1 MTKLYLSI
9 AALSG
14 VLSVMLGAFGAHG
27 LRDKLTPALMS
38 AYQTGVQYQFYHTL
52 ALLAVAMLLQR
63 LPQSLWLQISGGL
76 FVIGM
81 LMFSGSLYGLALGG
95 PSWLGPVTP
104 IGGLCFI
111 LAWLSLLVVALRMS

>member
-1 MTKLYLSI
+1 MTKLYLSM

-14 VLSVMLGAFGAHG
+14 VLAVMLGAFGAHG

-52 ALLAVAMLLQR
+52 ALLAVAILLQR
-63 LPQSLWLQISGGL
+63 LPQSLWLQVSGGL

-95 PSWLGPVTP
+95 PGWLGPVTP
-104 IGGLCFI
+104 IGGLCFM
-111 LAWLSLLVVALRMS
+111 LAWLSLLVAALRMS

>member
-14 VLSVMLGAFGAHG
+14 VLAVMLGAFGAHG

-52 ALLAVAMLLQR
+52 ALLVVAILLQR
-63 LPQSLWLQISGGL
+63 LPQSLWLQVSGGL

-104 IGGLCFI
+104 IGGLCFM
-111 LAWLSLLVVALRMS
+111 LAWLSLLVAALRMS

>member
-14 VLSVMLGAFGAHG
+14 VLAVMLGAFGAHG

-63 LPQSLWLQISGGL
+63 LPQSLWLQASGGL

-104 IGGLCFI
+104 IGGLCFM
-111 LAWLSLLVVALRMS
+111 LAWLGLLVAALRMS